1 MMLGSGLREREMDER
16 KRWLMKNFREKI
28 EFLYSLFFIHRC
40 QVFPASSL
48 TILHLSSVF
57 PSFLHLTFT
66 DRSFFHLSTL

>member
-1 MMLGSGLREREMDER
+1 MVLARREREREMDER
-16 KRWLMKNFREKI
+16 KRWFDEKFSREKI

-57 PSFLHLTFT
+57 HHSYISPLPT
-66 DRSFFHLSTL
+66 DSSSI